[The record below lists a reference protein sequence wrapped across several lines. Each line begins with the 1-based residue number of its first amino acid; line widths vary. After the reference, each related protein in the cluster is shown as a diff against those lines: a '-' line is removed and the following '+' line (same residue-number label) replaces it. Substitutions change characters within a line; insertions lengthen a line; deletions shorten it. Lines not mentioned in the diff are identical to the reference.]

1 MSDFLFRYRYYLSR
15 RAVQIVVLG
24 TYFLAN
30 LYGWGVVSG
39 NLSSSIVFGFIPLSD
54 PFAALQMFFAGA
66 IISADILLGVFVVL
80 FFYGVIGGRF
90 FCSWVCPVNIV
101 TESAAALRRKFHF
114 EDKQSALAF
123 SRNIRY
129 WVIAIS
135 LILSFFFSLAAF
147 EMISPIGITHR
158 GIIFGFGFGWF
169 FLIAIFLF
177 DLFSQKYG
185 WCGHICPLGGFNALI
200 GKYSIIKVV
209 HDMDKC
215 VHSLECFKVCPE
227 VDILSGVGKKSY
239 VITGVE
245 CIKCARCIEVC
256 ESGAFHLSIVGIAK
270 QIRDGL

>member
-1 MSDFLFRYRYYLSR
+1 MSNFLFRYRYYLSR

-54 PFAALQMFFAGA
+54 PFAVLQMFFAGA
-66 IISADILLGVFVVL
+66 VISADILLGVLVVL

-101 TESAAALRRKFHF
+101 TESAAALRRKLHL
-114 EDKQSALAF
+114 EDKESALSF

-129 WVIAIS
+129 WVIVIS

-147 EMISPIGITHR
+147 EMISPIGIAHR

-169 FLIAIFLF
+169 FLIAIFIF

-200 GKYSIIKVV
+200 GKYSLIKVV
-209 HDMDKC
+209 HDMDRC
-215 VHSLECFKVCPE
+215 VGSLECFKVCPE
-227 VDILSGVGKKSY
+227 VDVLGGVGKKSY
-239 VITGVE
+239 IITGSE

-256 ESGAFHLSIVGIAK
+256 ESGAFQVSIVGIAK